1 MKSQLN
7 RRETITYNVFLNVLH
22 ETNQFR
28 WWKWSCQVKTT
39 DLTLFWLITTG
50 NQDLFACCYRGQK
63 HQNWFWEK
71 TVTSYQRDA
80 QNKPND
86 VKNTSPTCLV
96 LEEYMSKICDT
107 ARTKAWFDQLYH
119 VHGGFRKTKMQF
131 WRKSFLLCREIPK
144 YCLVMWKLNHRDHSA
159 RRSCCHNFVT
169 FSTDAIWAKIIEFS
183 VSKISNVKRFIF

>member
-7 RRETITYNVFLNVLH
+7 RCETITYNVFLNVLH
-22 ETNQFR
+22 ETNQFG
-28 WWKWSCQVKTT
+28 WWRYFYW
-39 DLTLFWLITTG
+39 TG
-50 NQDLFACCYRGQK
+50 NQYLFARWYWDQK

-96 LEEYMSKICDT
+96 LEEYVSKICDT
-107 ARTKAWFDQLYH
+107 ARTKARFDQLYH

-131 WRKSFLLCREIPK
+131 WRKPFLLCREIPK
-144 YCLVMWKLNHRDHSA
+144 YCLVMWKSNHRDHSA
-159 RRSCCHNFVT
+159 RRSWCHNFVT

-183 VSKISNVKRFIF
+183 VSKISNVKRFTQIELENVP